1 MLKELRT
8 ACRVS
13 YLALDDGSAS
23 PAEVDAA
30 AEYCDGLWRVP
41 MRTAK
46 KGTAAF
52 YGELARN
59 LMSTLPYAVWKYR
72 SPEMRDA
79 IRDLVRAEA
88 IDLVVCDFLAPAVNL
103 PDNLPVPTV
112 LFQHNVEA
120 RIWERHAEVA
130 THPLRR
136 QYFEAQWLR
145 MQAFE
150 RAQCRQVDHVIAVSA
165 DDLAYFRDEYDVR
178 SVSAVATGVDT
189 DFFRPAPADDADPTS
204 IVFTGSMDWMPNEDA
219 VRWFTAEILPR
230 IRDEMP
236 NTELTIVGRNPT
248 ADVQALAEQAEGVRV
263 TGTVADVRP
272 YLERA
277 GVVVVPLRIGG
288 GTRLK
293 IFEAMAMEKAIVSTT
308 IGAEG
313 LPVVDG
319 EHLLLADTVNE
330 FASSVVRLMRETTL
344 ARQIGSQ
351 AGRLVHDRFGWK
363 HVATEFIE
371 MLQDV
376 HARFTKREPLAAV
389 TP

>member
-1 MLKELRT
+1 MLRELR
-8 ACRVS
+8 AGCRVS

-23 PAEVDAA
+23 SNEVDAA
-30 AEYCDGLWRVP
+30 AEYCDALWRVP

-59 LMSTLPYAVWKYR
+59 LMSTLPYAAWKYR

-79 IRDLVRAEA
+79 IRDLVRGEA
-88 IDLVVCDFLAPAVNL
+88 IDLIVCDFLAPAVNL
-103 PDNLPVPTV
+103 PDDLPVPTV

-150 RAQCRQVDHVIAVSA
+150 RAQCRRVDHVVAVSA
-165 DDLAYFRDEYDVR
+165 DDLAYFHDEYGVQ

-189 DFFRPAPADDADPTS
+189 DFFRPAAADGADPNS

-219 VRWFTAEILPR
+219 VRWFTGEILPR

-236 NTELTIVGRNPT
+236 NARLEIVGRNPT
-248 ADVQALAEQAEGVRV
+248 ADVQALAEQTDVVQV

-277 GVVVVPLRIGG
+277 AVVVVPLRIGG

-313 LPVVDG
+313 LPIVDG
-319 EHLLLADTVNE
+319 KHLLLADTVDG

-344 ARQIGSQ
+344 ARQIGAQ
-351 AGRLVHDRFGWK
+351 ANRLVRSRFGWK
-363 HVATEFIE
+363 GVAAEFIG
-371 MLQDV
+371 MLQGV
-376 HARFTKREPLAAV
+376 HARFTKRDPLAAV